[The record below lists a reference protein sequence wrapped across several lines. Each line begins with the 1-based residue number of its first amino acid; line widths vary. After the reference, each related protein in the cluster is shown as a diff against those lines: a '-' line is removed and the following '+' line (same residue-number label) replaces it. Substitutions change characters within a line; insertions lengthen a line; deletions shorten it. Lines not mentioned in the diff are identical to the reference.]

1 VKSQQRLIVTDDTIE
16 RKLGLVCEVKR
27 NVKTEKVEIFSEVGP
42 ERIDTALKWPGWRE
56 SFNLA

>member
-16 RKLGLVCEVKR
+16 RKLGLVYEVER
-27 NVKTEKVEIFSEVGP
+27 SVKAEEVEIFSEAEP